1 MKRLEN
7 KDFNE
12 AGSDESHRNTANERM
27 TGEILELVLRV
38 SDPEICNTLNSFE
51 TLEERD
57 QFALNALR
65 FGCKILREAS
75 GSIDRH
81 ALRKEGSGIVEK
93 LERVLQ
99 DGSRDSMR
107 SLSEEFRRFLDPESG
122 IFQQRLERLISGDGS
137 ELNLVLNRHL
147 EKEAQHL
154 QRLLE
159 EHVGAKSELLK
170 KLSPDQKDGLIQQF
184 QEQFRKTLGE
194 QSREILGQ
202 FSLDQEDSAI
212 NRLIRSISDSNGEL
226 KEELSDDVVRLQ
238 GEFSLDNKES
248 ALNHIMNQL
257 AKNEE
262 SIARNLTLDRD
273 DSPMARM
280 RKEFLE
286 VLEKANRD
294 SADFRAEVLQHFAD
308 QNARREEAARSTHQG
323 WTFED
328 QVNDFIEGES
338 QNKGDYFEA
347 TGSSAGKNGRSK
359 VGDGVITLGPD
370 TRAPGTRIVIE
381 AKKARNYTLKKALDE
396 IEQARENREAQAG
409 IFVFA
414 ANAVPRNVKPV
425 DRYGTDVVVVWDPED
440 EASDAYLIAGIT
452 IARSLVIAEV
462 NRSDSEVDLEGF
474 ERIVKEIES
483 QAEGIDKILTKARSV
498 ERSGKDI
505 AKLAGDLRTKIL
517 THTQELDD
525 LIDPLREA
533 DQS

>member
-1 MKRLEN
+1 MKRFEHSPGDDPVLPDPERTASEGPISE
-7 KDFNE
+7 E
-12 AGSDESHRNTANERM
+12 A
-27 TGEILELVLRV
+27 LELNLRIT
-38 SDPEICNTLNSFE
+38 DAETCFTLRSFE
-51 TLEERD
+51 DPADRD
-57 QFALNALR
+57 QFAQNALS

-238 GEFSLDNKES
+238 GEFSLDNKNS

-286 VLEKANRD
+286 LLEKENKE
-294 SADFRAEVLQHFAD
+294 SADFRAEVLKHFAE
-308 QNARREEAARSTHQG
+308 QNARKEEAARSTHQG
-323 WTFED
+323 LTFED
-328 QVNDFIEGES
+328 KVNDFIEGES
-338 QNKGDYFEA
+338 RNKGDYFEA
-347 TGSSAGKNGRSK
+347 TGSTSGKIGRKK

-370 TRAPGTRIVIE
+370 TRAPGARIVIE
-381 AKKARNYTLKKALDE
+381 AKKAQGYTLKKALDE
-396 IEQARENREAQAG
+396 IERARENREAQAG

-414 ANAVPRNVKPV
+414 ADVVPRNVKPI
-425 DRYGTDVVVVWDPED
+425 DRYGSDIVVVWDPED
-440 EASDAYLIAGIT
+440 KASDAFLLAGIT

-474 ERIVKEIES
+474 ERVVREIES
-483 QAEGIDKILTKARSV
+483 QAGGIDKILTKARSV
-498 ERSGKDI
+498 EKSGKDI
-505 AKLAGDLRTKIL
+505 AKLADDLRANIL
-517 THTQELDD
+517 NQTQELDD
-525 LIDPLREA
+525 LIDSLRE
-533 DQS
+533 DQA